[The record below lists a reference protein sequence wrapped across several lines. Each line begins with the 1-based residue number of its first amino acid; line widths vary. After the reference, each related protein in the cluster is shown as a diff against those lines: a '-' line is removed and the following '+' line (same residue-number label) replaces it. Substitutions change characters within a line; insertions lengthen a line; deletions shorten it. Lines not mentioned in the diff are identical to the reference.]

1 MPVIA
6 VIGAQWGDEGKGKIV
21 DLLAEKANIVAR
33 YGGGS
38 NAGHTVVNP
47 QGTFKLHLIPSGVF
61 NEKATCVLGNGLAVD
76 LSVFFEELDMLKK
89 SGINGDR
96 LYISE
101 KAHVIMPYHYI
112 LDGLEE
118 EAKGAKAIGTTRRG
132 IGPMYV
138 DKAARL
144 GIRIGD
150 LLDKDV
156 LRSRLEP
163 VVKYKNDIITKVFG
177 ADPLDFDE
185 IYDEYCSYGERLR
198 PYVREINS
206 LILEALDRNETVMLE
221 GAQGALLDIDHGT
234 YPYVTSSSPMI
245 GGACTGLGLSPTRID
260 CILGVFKAYTTR
272 VGAGPM
278 PTELLDEMGQK
289 IRDEGQEYGTT
300 TGRPRRCG
308 WFDAVISR
316 YSADL
321 NGFNAAALTRLDIL
335 DKFDSLKICTAYK
348 VGDTTY
354 NRPPSSL
361 MELEKCEPVYI
372 EMSGWMSDT
381 TYIRKYE
388 DLPTAA
394 KAYVEKLE
402 ELLGCPI
409 NLVSVGAAREQ
420 TIEAKPV
427 L

>member
-6 VIGAQWGDEGKGKIV
+6 IIGAQWGDEGKGKIV
-21 DLLAEKANIVAR
+21 DLLAQKANIVAR
-33 YGGGS
+33 FGGGS
-38 NAGHTVVNP
+38 NAGHTVVNSL
-47 QGTFKLHLIPSGVF
+47 GTFKLHLIPSGIF
-61 NEKATCVLGNGLAVD
+61 SEKATCMLGNGLAVD
-76 LSVFFEELDMLKK
+76 LGVFFKELDMLKR

-118 EAKGAKAIGTTRRG
+118 EAKGIKAIGTTRRG

-150 LLDKDV
+150 LIDKNVFRD
-156 LRSRLEP
+156 RLEP
-163 VVKYKNDIITKVFG
+163 VLKYKNDIITKVFG
-177 ADPLDFDE
+177 ADPLNFDE
-185 IYDEYCSYGERLR
+185 IYKQYCDYGDRLR
-198 PYVREINS
+198 PFVHEINS
-206 LILEALDRNETVMLE
+206 LMLEALDRGELVMLE

-234 YPYVTSSSPMI
+234 YPFVTSSSPMI

-260 CILGVFKAYTTR
+260 RILGVYKAYTTR

-278 PTELLDEMGQK
+278 PTELLDEVGEK
-289 IRDEGQEYGTT
+289 IRKEGQEYGTT

-308 WFDAVISR
+308 WFDAVVSR
-316 YSADL
+316 YSAQL

-335 DKFDSLKICTAYK
+335 DKFDSLKICTEYK
-348 VGDTTY
+348 IGDTIY
-354 NRPPSSL
+354 NRPPSNL
-361 MELEKCEPVYI
+361 TLLEQCEPVYI
-372 EMSGWMSDT
+372 EVPGWNRDTSGV
-381 TYIRKYE
+381 RKYK
-388 DLPTAA
+388 DLPAEA
-394 KAYVEKLE
+394 RAYVEKLE
-402 ELLGCPI
+402 DLLSCPI
-409 NLVSVGAAREQ
+409 NLVSVGSAREQ
-420 TIEAKPV
+420 TIEVKPI

>member
-21 DLLAEKANIVAR
+21 DLLAEKADIVAR
-33 YGGGS
+33 FGGGS

-47 QGTFKLHLIPSGVF
+47 LGTFKLHLIPSGIF
-61 NEKATCVLGNGLAVD
+61 NERATCVLGNGLAVD
-76 LSVFFEELDMLKK
+76 LSVFFEELEMLKK
-89 SGINGDR
+89 NGVNGGR

-101 KAHVIMPYHYI
+101 KAHVIMPYHYV

-118 EAKGAKAIGTTRRG
+118 EAKGPEAIGTTRRG

-144 GIRIGD
+144 GIRVGD
-150 LLDKDV
+150 LLDKEV
-156 LRSRLEP
+156 LRTRMEP
-163 VVKYKNDIITKVFG
+163 VFQYKNDIITKVYG
-177 ADPLDFDE
+177 AEPLSFDE
-185 IYDEYCSYGERLR
+185 AYNQYCDYGERLA
-198 PYVREINS
+198 PFVREINTI
-206 LILEALDRNETVMLE
+206 LLEALDRGEMVMLE
-221 GAQGALLDIDHGT
+221 GAQGSLLDVDHGT

-245 GGACTGLGLSPTRID
+245 GGACIGLGLSPTRID
-260 CILGVFKAYTTR
+260 RILGVFKAYTTR

-278 PTELLDEMGQK
+278 PTELLDEMGEK
-289 IRDEGQEYGTT
+289 IREEGHEYGTT

-321 NGFNAAALTRLDIL
+321 NGFNATAITRLDIL

-348 VGDTTY
+348 VGNTTY
-354 NRPPSSL
+354 TRPPSNL
-361 MELEKCEPVYI
+361 KLLEQCEPVYI
-372 EMSGWMSDT
+372 EMPGWNSDT
-381 TYIRKYE
+381 TGIRKYE
-388 DLPTAA
+388 DLPAEA
-394 KAYVEKLE
+394 KAYVECIE

-409 NLVSVGAAREQ
+409 NLISVGSARAQ
-420 TIEAKPV
+420 TIEVKPI

>member
-6 VIGAQWGDEGKGKIV
+6 IIGAQWGDEGKGKIV

-33 YGGGS
+33 FGGGS

-47 QGTFKLHLIPSGVF
+47 LGTFKLHLIPSGVF
-61 NEKATCVLGNGLAVD
+61 NDKAICVLGNGLAID

-89 SGINGDR
+89 NGINGGR

-118 EAKGAKAIGTTRRG
+118 EAKGSKAIGTTRRG
-132 IGPMYV
+132 IGPMYA

-144 GIRIGD
+144 GIRMGD

-163 VVKYKNDIITKVFG
+163 VFKYKNDIITKVFG
-177 ADPLDFDE
+177 GEPLNFDE
-185 IYDEYCSYGERLR
+185 IYNQYCNYGERLH
-198 PYVREINS
+198 PYVREVNTM
-206 LILEALDRNETVMLE
+206 ILEALDRGELVMLE

-234 YPYVTSSSPMI
+234 YPFVTSCSPMI
-245 GGACTGLGLSPTRID
+245 GGACTGLGLSPLRINHV
-260 CILGVFKAYTTR
+260 LGVFKAYTTR

-278 PTELLDEMGQK
+278 PTELSDEVGEK
-289 IRDEGQEYGTT
+289 IREEGQEYGTT

-308 WFDAVISR
+308 WFDAVTSR

-335 DKFDSLKICTAYK
+335 DKFDSLKICVAYK
-348 VGDTTY
+348 IGDVTY
-354 NRPPSSL
+354 SRPPSNL
-361 MELEKCEPVYI
+361 TTLEQCEPVYI
-372 EMSGWMSDT
+372 EMPGWNCDT
-381 TYIRKYE
+381 TNIRKYE
-388 DLPTAA
+388 DLPANA
-394 KAYVEKLE
+394 RAYVEKLG
-402 ELLGCPI
+402 ELLECPV
-409 NLVSVGAAREQ
+409 NLVSVGPARDQ
-420 TIEAKPV
+420 TIEAKPI

>member
-33 YGGGS
+33 FGGGS

-47 QGTFKLHLIPSGVF
+47 QGTFKLRLIPSGIF
-61 NEKATCVLGNGLAVD
+61 HTKATCVLGNGLAID
-76 LSVFFEELDMLKK
+76 LTAFFEELAMLKE
-89 SGINGDR
+89 SDIHPSN
-96 LYISE
+96 LYISD

-118 EAKGAKAIGTTRRG
+118 EAKGANAIGTTRRG

-138 DKAARL
+138 DKVSRL
-144 GIRIGD
+144 GIRVGD

-163 VVKYKNDIITKVFG
+163 VLKLKNDIITKVYG
-177 ADPLDFDE
+177 DKPLSFDE
-185 IYDEYCSYGERLR
+185 VYKQYCDFGQRIA
-198 PYVREINS
+198 PFVREVDSMVID
-206 LILEALDRNETVMLE
+206 ALDAGELVMLE

-234 YPYVTSSSPMI
+234 YPFVTSSSPMI
-245 GGACTGLGLSPTRID
+245 GGACTGLGLSPLRID
-260 CILGVFKAYTTR
+260 HILGIFKAYTTR

-278 PTELLDEMGQK
+278 PTESHEEPGNTLRERGN
-289 IRDEGQEYGTT
+289 EYGTNT
-300 TGRPRRCG
+300 KRPRRCG

-316 YSADL
+316 YSAQI
-321 NGFNAAALTRLDIL
+321 NGFNHAALTRLDIL
-335 DKFDSLKICTAYK
+335 DTFESIKICTAYK
-348 VGDTTY
+348 VGDVTY
-354 NRPPSSL
+354 TRPPSL
-361 MELEKCEPVYI
+361 PGLLEKCEPVYI
-372 EMSGWMSDT
+372 EMPGWNCDIT
-381 TYIRKYE
+381 NIKRYE
-388 DLPTAA
+388 DLPAEA
-394 KAYVEKLE
+394 KAYAKKIE

-409 NLVSVGAAREQ
+409 NLISVGSAREQ
-420 TIEAKPV
+420 TIEVSPI

>member
-6 VIGAQWGDEGKGKIV
+6 IIGAQWGDEGKGKIV

-33 YGGGS
+33 FGGGS

-61 NEKATCVLGNGLAVD
+61 NQQAICVLGNGLAID

-89 SGINGDR
+89 SGINGNR

-118 EAKGAKAIGTTRRG
+118 EAKGKKAIGTTRRG

-144 GIRIGD
+144 GIRVGD
-150 LLDKDV
+150 LLDEDV

-163 VVKYKNDIITKVFG
+163 VFKYKNDVITKVFG
-177 ADPLDFDE
+177 GQPLNFDE
-185 IYDEYCSYGERLR
+185 IYNQYCDYGERLR
-198 PYVREINS
+198 PYVREVNS
-206 LILEALDRNETVMLE
+206 MILEALDAGELVMLE

-234 YPYVTSSSPMI
+234 YPFVTSSSPMI
-245 GGACTGLGLSPTRID
+245 GGACTGLGLSPMRID
-260 CILGVFKAYTTR
+260 HVLGVFKAYTTR

-278 PTELLDEMGQK
+278 PTELLNEVGEK
-289 IRDEGQEYGTT
+289 IREEGQEYGTT

-321 NGFNAAALTRLDIL
+321 NGFNAAAITRLDIL
-335 DKFDSLKICTAYK
+335 DKFDSIKICTSYK
-348 VGDTTY
+348 VGDVTY
-354 NRPPSSL
+354 KRPPSNL
-361 MELEKCEPVYI
+361 TTLEQCQPVYI
-372 EMSGWMSDT
+372 EMPGWNCDT
-381 TYIRKYE
+381 SNIRTYD
-388 DLPTAA
+388 DLPAEA
-394 KAYVEKLE
+394 RAYVEKLE
-402 ELLGCPI
+402 ELLGCPM
-409 NLVSVGAAREQ
+409 NLVSVGPARDQ
-420 TIEAKPV
+420 TIEAKPI

>member
-6 VIGAQWGDEGKGKIV
+6 IIGAQWGDEGKGKIV
-21 DLLAEKANIVAR
+21 DLLAEKADIVAR
-33 YGGGS
+33 FGGGS
-38 NAGHTVVNP
+38 NAGHTVVNHL
-47 QGTFKLHLIPSGVF
+47 GTFKLHLIPSGVF
-61 NEKATCVLGNGLAVD
+61 NEKAICVLGNGLAVD

-89 SGINGDR
+89 SGINGGR

-112 LDGLEE
+112 LDELEE

-156 LRSRLEP
+156 FRARLEP
-163 VVKYKNDIITKVFG
+163 VFKYKNDIITKVFG
-177 ADPLDFDE
+177 EKDLDFDV
-185 IYDEYCSYGERLR
+185 IYNQYCDYGERLL
-198 PYVREINS
+198 PYVREVNPI
-206 LILEALDRNETVMLE
+206 ILEALDAGKLVMLE

-234 YPYVTSSSPMI
+234 YPFVTSSSPMI
-245 GGACTGLGLSPTRID
+245 GGACTGLGLSPKRID
-260 CILGVFKAYTTR
+260 HIMGIFKAYTTR

-278 PTELLDEMGQK
+278 PTELTDEMGEK
-289 IRDEGQEYGTT
+289 IRDAGQEYGTT

-316 YSADL
+316 YSAVL

-335 DKFDSLKICTAYK
+335 DSFNSLKICTHYK
-348 VGDTTY
+348 VGDTIY
-354 NRPPSSL
+354 NRPPTSL
-361 MELEKCEPVYI
+361 TLLEQCEPVYI
-372 EMSGWMSDT
+372 EMPGWMSDT
-381 TYIRKYE
+381 TNVRKYG
-388 DLPTAA
+388 DLPANA
-394 KAYVEKLE
+394 RAYVEKLQ

-409 NLVSVGAAREQ
+409 NLVSVGSARDQ

-427 L
+427 F

>member
-6 VIGAQWGDEGKGKIV
+6 IIGAQWGDEGKGKIV

-33 YGGGS
+33 FGGGS
-38 NAGHTVVNP
+38 NAGHTVVNHL
-47 QGTFKLHLIPSGVF
+47 GTFKLHLIPSGVF
-61 NEKATCVLGNGLAVD
+61 NEQATCVLGNGLAVD
-76 LSVFFEELDMLKK
+76 LGVFFEELDMLKK
-89 SGINGDR
+89 SGINGGR

-118 EAKGAKAIGTTRRG
+118 EAKGSKAIGTTRRG

-144 GIRIGD
+144 GIRVGD

-163 VVKYKNDIITKVFG
+163 VFKYKNDIITKVFG
-177 ADPLDFDE
+177 AKPLSFDE
-185 IYDEYCSYGERLR
+185 IYSQYCDYGQRLR
-198 PYVREINS
+198 PYVRDINTM
-206 LILEALDRNETVMLE
+206 ILEALDRGELVMLE

-234 YPYVTSSSPMI
+234 YPFVTSSSPMI
-245 GGACTGLGLSPTRID
+245 GGACTGLGLSPMRVNQV
-260 CILGVFKAYTTR
+260 LGVFKAYTTR

-278 PTELLDEMGQK
+278 PTELLDEMGEK
-289 IRDEGQEYGTT
+289 IREEGHEYGTT

-308 WFDAVISR
+308 WFDAVVSR
-316 YSADL
+316 YSAEL

-335 DKFDSLKICTAYK
+335 DKFDSIKICTSYK
-348 VGDTTY
+348 VGDVTY
-354 NRPPSSL
+354 SRPPSNL
-361 MELEKCEPVYI
+361 TILEQCEPVYI
-372 EMSGWMSDT
+372 EMPGWNRDIT
-381 TYIRKYE
+381 NIKRYE
-388 DLPTAA
+388 DLPVEAR
-394 KAYVEKLE
+394 AYVEKLG
-402 ELLGCPI
+402 ELLGCPM
-409 NLVSVGAAREQ
+409 NLVSVGAARDQ
-420 TIEAKPV
+420 TIEAKPI